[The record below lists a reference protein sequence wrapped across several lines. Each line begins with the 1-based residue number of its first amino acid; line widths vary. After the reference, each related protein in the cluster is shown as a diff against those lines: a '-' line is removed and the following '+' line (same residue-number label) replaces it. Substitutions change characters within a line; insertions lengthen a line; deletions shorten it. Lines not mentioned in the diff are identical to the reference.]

1 MNKIRR
7 KAIEDLVTKMSALKG
22 ELEKIQDEEQNVFDN
37 MPENLQ
43 SSERGMNSE
52 EAIDLMGGSCRKYGK
67 CYILFGRDNL
77 GLHDFQ

>member
-22 ELEKIQDEEQNVFDN
+22 ELEKIQDEEQDVFDN

-43 SSERGMNSE
+43 SSEKGMNSE
-52 EAIDLMGGSCRKYGK
+52 EAIDLMGETVESMENA
-67 CYILFGRDNL
+67 ISSLEEII
-77 GLHDFQ
+77 

>member
-22 ELEKIQDEEQNVFDN
+22 ELEKIQDEEQDVFDN

-43 SSERGMNSE
+43 YSERGMNSE
-52 EAIDLMGGSCRKYGK
+52 EAIDLMGEAVESMENA
-67 CYILFGRDNL
+67 IFSLEEII
-77 GLHDFQ
+77 